1 MAEWGIII
9 RMYYVYILKSLKDD
23 SRYIGITKDLKN
35 RISEHNNLE
44 TKSNKKDLKQ
54 SGLFYLG
61 CRAAIYRVSRYKV
74 RRDKSRL
81 YDHL

>member
-1 MAEWGIII
+1 M
-9 RMYYVYILKSLKDD
+9 L
-23 SRYIGITKDLKN
+23 
-35 RISEHNNLE
+35 
-44 TKSNKKDLKQ
+44 

-61 CRAAIYRVSRYKV
+61 CRDAIYRVSRYKV